1 MVTSKPCPIKGIV
14 GATASLP
21 AQPDKSLKQKII
33 TMPENEFLTFQN
45 ILSNSNKRSNLRL
58 KGPRYFLDYYEVT

>member
-21 AQPDKSLKQKII
+21 AQPDKSFKQKII
-33 TMPENEFLTFQN
+33 TMPENALLTF
-45 ILSNSNKRSNLRL
+45 SKYSVK
-58 KGPRYFLDYYEVT
+58 